1 MADAECQAKD
11 EVEFRR
17 VDCDVE
23 DFSMSWLAWI
33 VVGIIG
39 GFLGKLVIK
48 GEGPGGLLGDLI
60 IGIVGAILGGW
71 VFSVFGANGVTGI
84 NVWSIIVAFVGSVV
98 LLWIMRALTGK
109 RPA

>member
-1 MADAECQAKD
+1 
-11 EVEFRR
+11 
-17 VDCDVE
+17 
-23 DFSMSWLAWI
+23 MSWLAWI

-48 GEGPGGLLGDLI
+48 GEGPGGILGDLI

-71 VFSVFGANGVTGI
+71 VFSVFGAGGVTGI
-84 NVWSIIVAFVGSVV
+84 NLWSIIVAFIGSVV

-109 RPA
+109 KTP